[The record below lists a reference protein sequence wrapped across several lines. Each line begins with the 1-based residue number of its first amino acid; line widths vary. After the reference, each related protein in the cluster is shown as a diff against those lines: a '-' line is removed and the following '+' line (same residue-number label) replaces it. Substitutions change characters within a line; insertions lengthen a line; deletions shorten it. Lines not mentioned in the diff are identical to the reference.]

1 MGSEESKNEAYENR
15 CKDFIE
21 YFKGETE
28 NLKLEK
34 QNEDLIKKIKE
45 EPKKKI
51 VTFIKKLI
59 QDEEKKK
66 ILEEMDKIFRNLINE
81 YEKNHIEE
89 NENKKTFSENIDENE
104 KNVINA
110 IYISKIID
118 DEDLSIHDYA
128 VELYDEKEVEKIE
141 EGENENIDEVF
152 KKYEKFNPTDE
163 EINKKYDEIC
173 KENEIEPKNDS
184 AQAEQNPQ
192 TNKNSSNDNNSS
204 SGKNSTQTNENNSNI
219 PQNSNNQNEIPQNSN
234 NNQPDSLYKNTYND
248 SNVSDYYDIV
258 FDIDSL
264 ENLKINGWKFEAD
277 QEGFDKYSKK
287 KDVRNTVVSVIGNK
301 NKGKSFILA
310 KISRKKIPDG
320 HNITTKGLSVIYPDY
335 DEKNVIFLDTAGFE
349 IPLCEDES
357 VFKFE
362 TSNKE
367 YLEKKKVNEKIS
379 VKDYISEEEY
389 IDQIMKFTRDRQNTD
404 YFLQKFIMNSA
415 DILLCIV
422 NKLDLSDQKFLKR
435 IQDEN
440 KDKKIFIIHNLK
452 TISKIKDV
460 ENYIN
465 ETLLK
470 VLSFRLQ
477 KSLYT
482 STNDNKNSNTQNNV
496 YYKQKFLNESN
507 PHREVIHLFMA
518 KDSSEAGNFY
528 NDSTINFI
536 IVQIIALTNNKTFDI
551 LEQVKKYLAENSE
564 KFFNEGIDEKDLK
577 ITDCDG
583 NKSLKYENK
592 EKPFELK
599 ECYVDELGNTNF
611 IQSNYKPYYRVYKA
625 NFKEN
630 EKKKTSK
637 LIIDVEISGNVEDL
651 DIKKVSQNKNNIITI
666 KGKRMIGKKKKKNEQ
681 NENKTEENS
690 NEKKKN
696 IKKNIKE
703 YKSSYFNEEPTPF
716 NLRIFIPNEKCIIG
730 DLFKEID
737 FEDEGLYRF
746 IYNIQDISN
755 TNVPIKPDV
764 ISSDSEEGGEI
775 SSD

>member
-15 CKDFIE
+15 CKDFLD
-21 YFKGETE
+21 YFKGEKE

-34 QNEDLIKKIKE
+34 QNDDLIKKIRE
-45 EPKKKI
+45 EKI
-51 VTFIKKLI
+51 TKIKSFIKKLI
-59 QDEEKKK
+59 QDEEKKNCFD
-66 ILEEMDKIFRNLINE
+66 EMEKIFLNLIDK
-81 YEKNHIEE
+81 YDINHIED
-89 NENKKTFSENIDENE
+89 NENKKTFSENIDDNE

-118 DEDLSIHDYA
+118 EEDLSIHDYA
-128 VELYDEKEVEKIE
+128 LELYDEKEVEKIE
-141 EGENENIDEVF
+141 KGDNKNINEVF
-152 KKYEKFNPTDE
+152 KKYEKLNSENDENKDDIEPSDE
-163 EINKKYDEIC
+163 EINNKYNQIC
-173 KENEIEPKNDS
+173 TKNGIIPQNDS
-184 AQAEQNPQ
+184 AQAEP
-192 TNKNSSNDNNSS
+192 K
-204 SGKNSTQTNENNSNI
+204 STQINENNPINNVSNI
-219 PQNSNNQNEIPQNSN
+219 NIPKNSDDQKNIPQNSN

-248 SNVSDYYDIV
+248 STVSDYYDIV

-264 ENLKINGWKFEAD
+264 ENLKMNGWKFEAK
-277 QEGFDKYSKK
+277 QEGYDKYLKK
-287 KDVRNTVVSVIGNK
+287 KDERNTVVSVIGNK

-320 HNITTKGLSVIYPDY
+320 HNITTRGLSVIYPDY

-362 TSNKE
+362 TNNKE
-367 YLEKKKVNEKIS
+367 YLEKKKNNEKIS

-452 TISKIKDV
+452 TISKINDV

-465 ETLLK
+465 DTLLK

-477 KSLYT
+477 KALYT
-482 STNDNKNSNTQNNV
+482 ETNDKKNNSNPQNNI
-496 YYKQKFLNESN
+496 YYKQKFLNETN
-507 PHREVIHLFMA
+507 THREVIHLFMA
-518 KDSSEAGNFY
+518 KDSSEAGDYY

-536 IVQIIALTNNKTFDI
+536 INQIMALTNNKPFDI

-577 ITDCDG
+577 ITDEGD
-583 NKSLKYENK
+583 KLLKYENK

-611 IQSNYKPYYRVYKA
+611 IQSNYKPYYRVYIA
-625 NFKEN
+625 NYIEN
-630 EKKKTSK
+630 EKKTPK
-637 LIIDVEISGNVEDL
+637 LIIDVEISGKVEDL

-666 KGKRMIGKKKKKNEQ
+666 KGKRMLGKKKDKKEQ
-681 NENKTEENS
+681 NEDKTEENS

-696 IKKNIKE
+696 IKKYIKE
-703 YKSSYFNEEPTPF
+703 YKSSYFDEEPTPF

-730 DLFKEID
+730 DLFKPINFYEK
-737 FEDEGLYRF
+737 EGLYRL
-746 IYNIQDISN
+746 IYDIQNIQNSG
-755 TNVPIKPDV
+755 PIKPVV
-764 ISSDSEEGGEI
+764 ITDSDEEGEI
-775 SSD
+775 ISD